1 MRNPKILIIEKLNET
16 LDVIKIRKHHDLTLK
31 KFIEFR
37 K

>member
-16 LDVIKIRKHHDLTLK
+16 LDIRKIRKHHDLTK